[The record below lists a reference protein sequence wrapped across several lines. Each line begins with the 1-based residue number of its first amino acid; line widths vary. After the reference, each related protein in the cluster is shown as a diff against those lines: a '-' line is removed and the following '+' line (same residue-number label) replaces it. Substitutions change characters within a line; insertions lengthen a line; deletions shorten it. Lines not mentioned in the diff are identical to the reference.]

1 MLASDVDAG
10 PELRA
15 VTWLADRREH
25 LDPALATDDTV
36 MFARKALVEVAVLVG
51 LRARLDPAPL
61 EAPYQRLLDVVAQV
75 AARPSYRELVRRD
88 RRALLL
94 YAGVYAALRLCGR
107 EDPEFRHLLEQ
118 TVGGRFATSF
128 ERVPYRHLD
137 LLHTL
142 DLAGIDCP
150 APGVEQVL
158 PLTLVAND
166 PNVWELSTGDVYAI
180 THAVFYLS
188 DFGRRD
194 VDWPP
199 STDAARVV
207 DLLHGCL
214 ALARARADADLVG
227 EVLMCLTCLR
237 APLTPF
243 ESDARAWLRSWQEP
257 DGKLEGPPGVVPQ
270 ALRDADPAWGS
281 WATAYHTTIVGV
293 FDALLLRV
301 TPRATTPLSVPV
313 RPDDV
318 AHLRGALARA
328 AAWLEQDGSR
338 DLRATVWAARAW
350 EVAEQPDR
358 ACDLLRRALA
368 SRDLAAT
375 VHAAP
380 ADTVLHAAVLA
391 TRHGLT
397 APEIDAA
404 AESLAAALDTADP
417 DDSRLGSARARL
429 ADLRGTTYPPTPPEP
444 LDMPPPPAPVPVPGV
459 DSEPGDDAPEDVP
472 DAALRDRTLALAA
485 DLLSRGPQPSLAP
498 ADAQRALD
506 PLARAGRHAV
516 EAYDVALFA
525 VVLRALTR
533 LPHVPPRL
541 LRDATDLLA
550 GQQDLG
556 GAIGAPLMDDP
567 DERLT
572 LHRQWTLVAT
582 TALVEAASALGVPA
596 PSARVA
602 SSPSVP

>member
-1 MLASDVDAG
+1 VLVSSVDVR

-15 VTWLADRREH
+15 VEWLADRREH
-25 LDPALATDDTV
+25 LDPALAADDTV
-36 MFARKALVEVAVLVG
+36 MYARKALVEVAVLVG

-61 EAPYQRLLDVVAQV
+61 EPPYQRLLDVVAQV

-107 EDPEFRHLLEQ
+107 EDPEFRHVLEQ
-118 TVGGRFATSF
+118 TVNGRFAASF

-142 DLAGIDCP
+142 ELAGIDCP

-188 DFGRRD
+188 DFGRRH
-194 VDWPP
+194 VAWPP
-199 STDAARVV
+199 STDAATVV

-227 EVLMCLTCLR
+227 ELLMCLTCLH
-237 APLTPF
+237 APVAPV
-243 ESDARAWLRSWQEP
+243 EERARAWLRSWQEP
-257 DGKLEGPPGVVPQ
+257 DGKLEGPPGVVPRR
-270 ALRDADPAWGS
+270 LRDADPAWGT

-293 FDALLLRV
+293 FDALLHRV
-301 TPRATTPLSVPV
+301 TPRAQSPLSVS
-313 RPDDV
+313 RRAREPDDV
-318 AHLRGALARA
+318 AHLRDSLARA
-328 AAWLEQDGSR
+328 AAWLAQDGSR

-350 EVAEQPDR
+350 EVAEQRDR
-358 ACDLLRRALA
+358 ASDLLRRALA
-368 SRDLAAT
+368 APDLAAA
-375 VHAAP
+375 VAAAP
-380 ADTVLHAAVLA
+380 AETVLHAAVLA
-391 TRHGLT
+391 ARHGVST
-397 APEIDAA
+397 PEIEAA
-404 AESLAAALDTADP
+404 ADALAAALDTADP
-417 DDSRLGSARARL
+417 DDARLGAARTHL
-429 ADLRGTTYPPTPPEP
+429 AALRGAVYAPTSLAA
-444 LDMPPPPAPVPVPGV
+444 LDVPPPPAPAHASGGAPV
-459 DSEPGDDAPEDVP
+459 DDQDTG
-472 DAALRDRTLALAA
+472 LRDRTLELAA
-485 DLLSRGPQPSLAP
+485 DLLSRGPSPSLTL
-498 ADAQRALD
+498 ADAQHALNL
-506 PLARAGRHAV
+506 LARAGRHSV

-533 LPHVPPRL
+533 LPCVPRRL
-541 LRDATDLLA
+541 LRDAADLLA

-567 DERLT
+567 GERLT

-602 SSPSVP
+602 SSPSVS

>member
-1 MLASDVDAG
+1 MSSTNIDTRSELA
-10 PELRA
+10 A
-15 VTWLADRREH
+15 VAWLADHREH
-25 LDPALATDDTV
+25 LDPARANDDTV

-51 LRARLDPAPL
+51 LRAHLDPAPL
-61 EAPYQRLLDVVAQV
+61 APDYQHLLDVVADV

-107 EDPEFRHLLEQ
+107 EDPAFRHVLEQ
-118 TVGGRFATSF
+118 TVTGRFATSF

-142 DLAGIDCP
+142 DLAGIDCA
-150 APGVEQVL
+150 APGIEQVL

-194 VDWPP
+194 VAWPP
-199 STDAARVV
+199 STDAATVV

-227 EVLMCLTCLR
+227 ELLMCLTCLR

-257 DGKLEGPPGVVPQ
+257 DGRLEGPPGVVPQ
-270 ALRDADPAWGS
+270 RLRDADPDWGS

-301 TPRATTPLSVPV
+301 TPRAPAPPSTARPYH

-318 AHLRGALARA
+318 ARLSGTLARA
-328 AAWLEQDGSR
+328 AVWLERDGSH

-350 EVAEQPDR
+350 ELAEQPGR
-358 ACDLLRRALA
+358 AGDVLRHALA
-368 SRDLAAT
+368 SPDLGAA
-375 VHAAP
+375 VVAAP
-380 ADTVLHAAVLA
+380 AETVLHAAVLA
-391 TRHGLT
+391 ARHDVT
-397 APEIDAA
+397 APAALRDVCDA
-404 AESLAAALDTADP
+404 LAAALDPADP
-417 DDSRLGSARARL
+417 TDTRLGSARAHL
-429 ADLRGTTYPPTPPEP
+429 ADLRGEARPPGTPAPLDLPPHPGPAPEP
-444 LDMPPPPAPVPVPGV
+444 DG
-459 DSEPGDDAPEDVP
+459 EPGDNSDTG
-472 DAALRDRTLALAA
+472 LRDRALALAA
-485 DLLSRGPQPSLAP
+485 DLLSRGPRPRLTP
-498 ADAQRALD
+498 ADAAQALD
-506 PLARAGRHAV
+506 VLARAGREAV
-516 EAYDVALFA
+516 ESFDVALFA
-525 VVLRALTR
+525 VVLRALPR
-533 LPHVPPRL
+533 LPRVPHRL
-541 LRDATDLLA
+541 LRDAADLLA
-550 GQQDLG
+550 GQQDLD

-572 LHRQWTLVAT
+572 LQRRWTLVAT
-582 TALVEAASALGVPA
+582 TALAEAVPILARSEPTSRAA
-596 PSARVA
+596 PA
-602 SSPSVP
+602 SSPA